1 MYAMD
6 GLLVIDKAADMTSHD
21 VVAGARRILKERR
34 IGHTGTLDPF
44 ATGVLLVLVG
54 RATRLAQFLSGA
66 DKEYEAIIR
75 LGYATDTGDR
85 TGNPIPGPHAPSE
98 KPRFGWSDEEIGQA
112 LASLRGWIDQVP
124 PMYSAKKI
132 GGKKLYELARRGEE
146 VQREPVHVCI
156 HELEAIRPDGQLVK
170 DNQDGTFD
178 FHVHVVCS
186 AGTYVRTLAED
197 LGKRL
202 SVGAHLAELRRTRVG
217 DFSVTNA
224 VTLEQLKTSFGEE
237 AIGTMLLRPSAALS
251 RLPFV
256 HLSADD
262 VRRARN
268 GMEVKVGE
276 TSWADGEKVKMC
288 DDSDHLIAIG
298 DYDATTKRLH
308 PSVVLA

>member
-1 MYAMD
+1 MSQRLPSIPNLDHLKKQAKD
-6 GLLVIDKAADMTSHD
+6 VLRLARHRRPRWRLADAQH
-21 VVAGARRILKERR
+21 AIAR
-34 IGHTGTLDPF
+34 GYGF
-44 ATGVLLVLVG
+44 ATW
-54 RATRLAQFLSGA
+54 
-66 DKEYEAIIR
+66 
-75 LGYATDTGDR
+75 TDLKR
-85 TGNPIPGPHAPSE
+85 
-98 KPRFGWSDEEIGQA
+98 
-112 LASLRGWIDQVP
+112 
-124 PMYSAKKI
+124 
-132 GGKKLYELARRGEE
+132 
-146 VQREPVHVCI
+146 HV
-156 HELEAIRPDGQLVK
+156 EAIRPEGQLVK

-197 LGKRL
+197 FGKRL

-217 DFSVTNA
+217 DFTVTNA
-224 VTLEQLKTSFGEE
+224 VTLQQLKTSFGEE

-256 HLSADD
+256 HLSGDD

-288 DDSDHLIAIG
+288 DAGDHLIAIG